1 MATHSSV
8 LAWRIPGTGKP
19 WWAVV
24 SGVAQSQT
32 RLKRRSSSSSSSRV
46 LDTLWHL
53 SLMFLRFGNIGKN
66 NYVLQSLGRKLVL
79 FIWILDKWRGTS
91 EMIMRRFGW
100 MEYLLFSHLSCV
112 QLFATPWIAAHQASL
127 SSAISWS
134 LLKFMSIELVMLS
147 NYLILCH
154 PLLLLPSIV
163 PN

>member
-1 MATHSSV
+1 M
-8 LAWRIPGTGKP
+8 GKP

-32 RLKRRSSSSSSSRV
+32 RLKWLSSSSSRV
-46 LDTLWHL
+46 LNTLWHL

-79 FIWILDKWRGTS
+79 FIRILDKWRGTW
-91 EMIMRRFGW
+91 EMIMRRFGR

-127 SSAISWS
+127 SSAISRS
-134 LLKFMSIELVMLS
+134 LLKFMSIESVMLF

-154 PLLLLPSIV
+154 PLLLLPSII